1 MMKEIFNYIKNDK
14 NINHNFLFF
23 IHYFLKI
30 IYMII
35 PCYGK
40 KSLDRNDIIKQGIA
54 PSDYIIIL
62 LDRKPFKCF
71 KPRTINL
78 DKIIPFSFA
87 YSSFFIVVEK
97 DFYKCPF
104 YIYNLYGEFISK
116 YI

>member
-30 IYMII
+30 RYMII

-54 PSDYIIIL
+54 PSD
-62 LDRKPFKCF
+62 
-71 KPRTINL
+71 
-78 DKIIPFSFA
+78 
-87 YSSFFIVVEK
+87 
-97 DFYKCPF
+97 
-104 YIYNLYGEFISK
+104 
-116 YI
+116 

>member
-1 MMKEIFNYIKNDK
+1 
-14 NINHNFLFF
+14 
-23 IHYFLKI
+23 
-30 IYMII
+30 MII

-62 LDRKPFKCF
+62 LDQKPFKYF
-71 KPRTINL
+71 KPRARNL

-87 YSSFFIVVEK
+87 YSSFIIIVVEK
-97 DFYKCPF
+97 DFYNCPF